1 MIDRAKVLVIDDSIE
16 MRNVLCRLLRK
27 DSRFEVV
34 EEGVDC
40 VHGVA
45 MARDCAPDIAILDCP
60 PPLKNELH
68 YATQLRQ
75 VTPSIYIAMF
85 TLQRSKTTIASALS
99 AGCKAYFSKIEGP
112 SVWQQAM
119 DHALKGEPFF
129 SGEAS
134 EFLVERVLDESVIPL
149 RRLTPRQRQIVQQ
162 IAEGRRNTEIAEVL
176 GMSVKTVEA
185 HRLEA
190 MKRLDL
196 RNVAD
201 LVRYAIRN
209 CIIEP

>member
-1 MIDRAKVLVIDDSIE
+1 
-16 MRNVLCRLLRK
+16 
-27 DSRFEVV
+27 
-34 EEGVDC
+34 
-40 VHGVA
+40 

-68 YATQLRQ
+68 YAAQLRQ

-185 HRLEA
+185 HRLDA